1 MPNRDKY
8 EGGTGN
14 PVHDAYTKGITYGS
28 NSGSS
33 AYDSSAPAVT
43 VNSLGISSDDSEYA
57 SKTRAAISRDQW
69 EDYKAR
75 FQPYEDRLAAIYKNG
90 GLLEGEA
97 EKIPETVNQSFS
109 TMRGIADR
117 NLSRYGITPTADQ
130 AASRDRSSSLDQVLA
145 QVDAQN
151 NLMATADQ
159 RKDKIMTGGIDTMNK
174 GG

>member
-1 MPNRDKY
+1 MPTRDKY
-8 EGGTGN
+8 EGGSGN

-28 NSGSS
+28 DRNVAS
-33 AYDSSAPAVT
+33 AATAAKPNDF
-43 VNSLGISSDDSEYA
+43 GISSDDKNYA
-57 SKTRAAISRDQW
+57 SKTRAAITREQW
-69 EDYKAR
+69 EDYKER
-75 FQPYEDRLAAIYKNG
+75 FQPYEDRLAAIYNNG

-97 EKIPETVNQSFS
+97 ERIPEAVNQSFS

-117 NLSRYGITPTADQ
+117 NLSRYGISPTQDQ
-130 AASRDRSSSLDQVLA
+130 SASRDRMAGLDQVLA

-159 RKDKIMTGGIDTMNK
+159 RKDKIMTGGIDTMNT